1 VKRSHSGV
9 VAHVIDPICSASLDS
24 LATRATAPSSI
35 ISPPSP
41 QPPRVVEVGAT
52 EVVVVSDEAVVV
64 GAEVEAVVVIPASE
78 VQAVIANANARG
90 ASFLIPLRDAGYR

>member
-1 VKRSHSGV
+1 
-9 VAHVIDPICSASLDS
+9 
-24 LATRATAPSSI
+24 
-35 ISPPSP
+35 
-41 QPPRVVEVGAT
+41 VEVGAT